1 MELEKIVAR
10 VQKLLSLAGNSGAT
24 EAEAA
29 TAMEKAQGLLTAY
42 NLDMTTV
49 TNGGDNG
56 MGARGEERLHGGGT
70 KWTQELWRAVADL
83 NFCFYFNVEEY
94 RTRPGSSKK
103 RMRAT
108 HKLVGRTVN
117 VVSTKIMCEYIEQT
131 IERLVK
137 DNQPLNKLAYE
148 EGMSDRIIQ
157 RVNQRRREALA
168 EEQRKQQQAY
178 SPGTTATANAVTL
191 FQYSKDEYAANYDFM
206 YGDGSYARSMA
217 AAAAR
222 NKAME
227 EALAAEKEW
236 EKNHPAEAAKKRAE
250 AEKRWS
256 KHKTRWRQ
264 ETAREQRRRS
274 GSYQEGYDKGGSVS
288 LDQQVGK
295 GRSNKLLS

>member
-168 EEQRKQQQAY
+168 E
-178 SPGTTATANAVTL
+178 
-191 FQYSKDEYAANYDFM
+191 
-206 YGDGSYARSMA
+206 
-217 AAAAR
+217 
-222 NKAME
+222 
-227 EALAAEKEW
+227 
-236 EKNHPAEAAKKRAE
+236 
-250 AEKRWS
+250 KRWS